1 MDRSLRGRVAVVG
14 VGETDYF
21 KRGEAPD
28 AEFKLALKAIVKAC
42 DNADISPKDVDSP
55 VSTSVFFSST

>member
-1 MDRSLRGRVAVVG
+1 MQNTDRSLRGRVAVVG

-28 AEFKLALKAIVKAC
+28 AELIP
-42 DNADISPKDVDSP
+42 D
-55 VSTSVFFSST
+55 FFV